1 MSTIPLKVV
10 ALPPNA
16 LRAKGAGLS
25 LRYGTAKS
33 PFGPCLLAWT
43 GQGICLLHFLDGP
56 ATQADLILKHLWPQ
70 AMVQH
75 AQSEANTIATSI
87 FSAHGPSK
95 PPALILSGT
104 PFQLK
109 AWRALLEIPF
119 GETRSYG
126 QLAEAMGSPSAARAA
141 GTAIGANLL
150 AYLVPC
156 HRIIR
161 ETGQT
166 GQYRWG
172 AQRKA
177 MILNWEAAQLA
188 AVQASR

>member
-1 MSTIPLKVV
+1 MSLNPLKVV

-16 LRAKGAGLS
+16 LRAKGSGLS

-33 PFGPCLLAWT
+33 PFGSCLLAWT

-56 ATQADLILKHLWPQ
+56 ATQTDLILKHLWPQ

-75 AQSEANTIATSI
+75 NQAEAHTLTTSI
-87 FSAHGPSK
+87 FSTRGPSK
-95 PPALILSGT
+95 PPTLILSGT

-126 QLAEAMGSPSAARAA
+126 QLAEAMGNPSAARAA

-161 ETGQT
+161 DTGQT

-172 AQRKA
+172 PQRKA
-177 MILNWEAAQLA
+177 TILNWEAAQLA
-188 AVQASR
+188 AAQTNR

>member
-1 MSTIPLKVV
+1 MSLNPLKVV

-16 LRAKGAGLS
+16 LRAKGSGLS

-33 PFGPCLLAWT
+33 PFGSCLLAWT
-43 GQGICLLHFLDGP
+43 GQGICLLHFLDSP
-56 ATQADLILKHLWPQ
+56 ATQTDLILKHLWPH

-75 AQSEANTIATSI
+75 NQAEAHTLTTSI
-87 FSAHGPSK
+87 FSMRGPSK
-95 PPALILSGT
+95 PPTLILSGT

-126 QLAEAMGSPSAARAA
+126 QLAEAMGNPSAARAA
-141 GTAIGANLL
+141 GIAIGANLL

-161 ETGQT
+161 DTGQT

-172 AQRKA
+172 PQRKA
-177 MILNWEAAQLA
+177 TILNWEAAQLA
-188 AVQASR
+188 TPEANR

>member
-16 LRAKGAGLS
+16 LRAKGSGLS

-75 AQSEANTIATSI
+75 NQSEANTIAASI
-87 FSAHGPSK
+87 FSVHGPSK

-126 QLAEAMGSPSAARAA
+126 QLADAMGNPSAARAA

-177 MILNWEAAQLA
+177 MILNWETAQLA
-188 AVQASR
+188 AAQTNH

>member
-1 MSTIPLKVV
+1 MSLNPLKVV

-16 LRAKGAGLS
+16 LRAKGSGLS

-33 PFGPCLLAWT
+33 PFGSCLLAWT
-43 GQGICLLHFLDGP
+43 GQGICLLHFLDDP
-56 ATQADLILKHLWPQ
+56 ATQTDLILKHLWPQ

-75 AQSEANTIATSI
+75 NQAEAHTLTTSI
-87 FSAHGPSK
+87 FSTRGPSK
-95 PPALILSGT
+95 PPTLILSGT

-109 AWRALLEIPF
+109 AWRASLEIPF

-126 QLAEAMGSPSAARAA
+126 QLAEAMGNPSAARAA

-161 ETGQT
+161 DTGQT

-172 AQRKA
+172 PQRKA
-177 MILNWEAAQLA
+177 TILNWEAAQLA
-188 AVQASR
+188 TPEANR